1 MTIGDILWI
10 GVGLSMDAFAVSMSQ
25 GLCMDRI
32 RLANVLLIAVFFGVF
47 QALMPLFGFALGSTF
62 SQFVTIGPWI
72 ACGLLAIIGGKM
84 IFDGVRNKS
93 DSGEMSLA
101 DIGKLF
107 LLAIATSIDA
117 FAVGISFS
125 MQEEIVWF
133 LGGISIFL
141 AVGLIGVTTFL
152 ISVFGVFL
160 GHRVGLKYRRI
171 ATIFGGAIL
180 VLIGIKIVLES
191 YGVFGSVFS
200 SK

>member
-84 IFDGVRNKS
+84 ILS
-93 DSGEMSLA
+93 S
-101 DIGKLF
+101 
-107 LLAIATSIDA
+107 
-117 FAVGISFS
+117 
-125 MQEEIVWF
+125 QP
-133 LGGISIFL
+133 L
-141 AVGLIGVTTFL
+141 AVSG
-152 ISVFGVFL
+152 
-160 GHRVGLKYRRI
+160 
-171 ATIFGGAIL
+171 
-180 VLIGIKIVLES
+180 
-191 YGVFGSVFS
+191 
-200 SK
+200 